1 MIRRIVA
8 PLSVALIVSAC
19 GARGGADVEPR
30 SDYRMTLDQAGDTA
44 WYHIQN
50 EARIGVVG
58 PDTDTVIVTASED
71 YVLELTRTAPDTVIG
86 FFDHIRIMVNRGGR
100 IVPVPMEPLYH
111 REFVLTD
118 SAGRLG
124 VRAMPHVSQMEPS
137 VRETARLLDEMFFTV
152 PAARME
158 AGLVWVDTV
167 DVTSESGGARFTRKN
182 VTRYQ
187 VAGDTV
193 LHGVSAKV
201 IRYESALDNHAVQ
214 LASDSSRTVLTGSE
228 SGTIVY
234 APARRII
241 LSRRREGRLDGEM
254 VMAAG
259 DSTQHMPHFY
269 DFAISIDL
277 LPPRAEGA
285 AADTAEAA
293 APAGRP
299 D

>member
-1 MIRRIVA
+1 MIRRIAA
-8 PLSVALIVSAC
+8 PLSLALIVSAC
-19 GARGGADVEPR
+19 GARGAADVEPR
-30 SDYRMTLDQAGDTA
+30 TDYRMSLDEAGDTA

-50 EARIGVVG
+50 EATIGVVG
-58 PDTDTVIVTASED
+58 SDTDTMIVRTSED
-71 YVLELTRTAPDTVIG
+71 YVLELARTAPDTVIG

-152 PAARME
+152 PAAALT
-158 AGLVWVDTV
+158 AGFVWVDTV
-167 DVTSESGGARFTRKN
+167 DVTYESSGARFDRKT
-182 VTRYQ
+182 VTRYE

-193 LHGVSAKV
+193 IHDVRGSV

-214 LASDSSRTVLTGSE
+214 LASDSSRTVLIGSE
-228 SGTIVY
+228 TGTIVY

-241 LSRRREGRLDGEM
+241 LSRRRQGRLDGEM
-254 VMAAG
+254 VMSSG
-259 DSTQHMPHFY
+259 GSVQHMPHFY
-269 DFAISIDL
+269 EFAVSVDL
-277 LPPRAEGA
+277 IPPRAEGA
-285 AADTAEAA
+285 VADTVEAA
-293 APAGRP
+293 APARP